1 MPFYLLFP
9 LHREYRK
16 KLDHAKQVYKE
27 QLITQETLMRK
38 KMEEEAQEKEREV
51 FEAQKKVEEIE
62 KEMRALL
69 GETAKERKTMEDKFQ
84 RLSRTFHELQKE
96 LT

>member
-1 MPFYLLFP
+1 M
-9 LHREYRK
+9 K
-16 KLDHAKQVYKE
+16 KYHKE
-27 QLITQETLMRK
+27 QLLIQETTMNKRLEDAVK
-38 KMEEEAQEKEREV
+38 EKEREILL
-51 FEAQKKVEEIE
+51 ARRRVEDME

-69 GETAKERKTMEDKFQ
+69 EDTAKERKTMEDKFQ